1 MAWQIEYSGPALKQL
16 KKLGREQAERIRK
29 YMKERVAPLDN
40 PRDIGEQLLDPKFQG
55 YWRYRV
61 GDYRV
66 VCEIQDEVLVIVVV
80 KVGKRDKIYDE

>member
-1 MAWQIEYSGPALKQL
+1 
-16 KKLGREQAERIRK
+16 
-29 YMKERVAPLDN
+29 MKERISPLEN

-66 VCEIQDEVLVIVVV
+66 VCEIQDDVLLIVVI
-80 KVGKRDKIYDE
+80 KVGKRDKIYKK